1 MTVQLRM
8 NADELIRRA
17 ARPVGAV
24 ARGGIAR
31 GTEILTAR
39 GAVPVETLRP
49 GDRVIT
55 REDGMRPIRAIAP
68 MDAPLYRVAPDSLG
82 LARPERET
90 RVAADQHLVLRD
102 WRAAALFG
110 SDRALVPATR
120 LRDDRQIAPA
130 GHGEVYRLDLG
141 RPATIWANG
150 LELPT
155 GRTEAGIV
163 DGDDA

>member
-17 ARPVGAV
+17 ARPVATT
-24 ARGGIAR
+24 ACGGIAL

-39 GAVPVETLRP
+39 GAVPVEALRP

-55 REDGMRPIRAIAP
+55 REGGMRAIRSIRPVEAATF
-68 MDAPLYRVAPDSLG
+68 RVAPDSLG
-82 LARPERET
+82 LGRPERAT

-102 WRAAALFG
+102 WRAAALF
-110 SDRALVPATR
+110 DTERALVPAAR
-120 LRDDRQIAPA
+120 LQDDRQIVPS
-130 GHGEVYRLDLG
+130 GRDRVYRLDFG

-155 GRTEAGIV
+155 GRTEPDVV
-163 DGDDA
+163 DGSRP